1 MIYLHQSPYLF
12 DGTVYEN
19 VVYGVKY
26 QQDTPKDKRAQVIHA
41 LRMVGLETLADEHIS
56 VLSGGEKQR
65 VAMARAWI
73 LKPSIL
79 LMDEPSASLDQESI
93 KRLVVMAKDLL
104 DRGSSIVVTSHQTN
118 ALTDLCKKQWWIKD
132 KTLIESPLLYVIPKE
147 TSQENAYA
155 STNTN

>member
-1 MIYLHQSPYLF
+1 
-12 DGTVYEN
+12 
-19 VVYGVKY
+19 
-26 QQDTPKDKRAQVIHA
+26 
-41 LRMVGLETLADEHIS
+41 
-56 VLSGGEKQR
+56 
-65 VAMARAWI
+65 
-73 LKPSIL
+73 
-79 LMDEPSASLDQESI
+79 MDEPSASLDQESI
-93 KRLVVMAKDLL
+93 ERLVVMAKDLL